1 MMGLIG
7 TTRPESTNAPMADF
21 PPVVHIRYLSLR
33 GCATSAVVPILHD
46 GSETTTHNA
55 WRTCTAAAITG
66 RAGNIGEASK
76 GQTSVVCPTVSEI
89 ADEMVNREAER
100 GMDGEENL

>member
-1 MMGLIG
+1 M
-7 TTRPESTNAPMADF
+7 D
-21 PPVVHIRYLSLR
+21 
-33 GCATSAVVPILHD
+33 
-46 GSETTTHNA
+46 NA

-100 GMDGEENL
+100 GMDGEENS